1 MAEGN
6 KKMAKREFTYH
17 GKKLEELKSMGLNKF
32 MELIPSK
39 ERRKLKRGFN
49 ESEKILIDNLKSKD
63 SVKTHCRDMV
73 IIPEMLGKTI
83 RVFNGKT
90 FEQIIIAP
98 EMLGHRLGEFSIT
111 RKRLAHSAPGIG
123 ATKSSAS
130 ASVK

>member
-1 MAEGN
+1 
-6 KKMAKREFTYH
+6 MAKREFTYH

-32 MELIPSK
+32 MELMPSK

-49 ESEKILIDNLKSKD
+49 ESEKILIENLKSKD
-63 SVKTHCRDMV
+63 RVKTHCRDII
-73 IIPEMLGKTI
+73 IIPDMIGKTI
-83 RVFNGKT
+83 GVFNGKT
-90 FEQIIIAP
+90 FEEIIIMQ

-111 RKRLAHSAPGIG
+111 RKKLAHSAPGIG